1 MPPARTAEHHA
12 IAEFLQI
19 VKFTTEIPGRKYS
32 RKDVWD
38 GLSKTTVKIKA
49 RNEKETRKFMMKE
62 GDFDVDGF
70 AEAMYDNVSSVGNVE
85 GDGDKDV

>member
-1 MPPARTAEHHA
+1 
-12 IAEFLQI
+12 
-19 VKFTTEIPGRKYS
+19 
-32 RKDVWD
+32 
-38 GLSKTTVKIKA
+38 
-49 RNEKETRKFMMKE
+49 MMKE